1 MPQKTAS
8 RPAAREF
15 GSLALL
21 GALWVAGALACIQS
35 VHPRK
40 ERGLPKKLTTAAPSG
55 LLWSFDT
62 GG

>member
-1 MPQKTAS
+1 MTLKRVMIA
-8 RPAAREF
+8 
-15 GSLALL
+15 SLALL
-21 GALWVAGALACIQS
+21 GGLWIAGASACVQS

-40 ERGLPKKLTTAAPSG
+40 ESGLPKKLATAAPSG

>member
-1 MPQKTAS
+1 MISK
-8 RPAAREF
+8 RVML

-21 GALWVAGALACIQS
+21 GGLWIAGASACVQS

-40 ERGLPKKLTTAAPSG
+40 EDELPKKPVAGAPLR